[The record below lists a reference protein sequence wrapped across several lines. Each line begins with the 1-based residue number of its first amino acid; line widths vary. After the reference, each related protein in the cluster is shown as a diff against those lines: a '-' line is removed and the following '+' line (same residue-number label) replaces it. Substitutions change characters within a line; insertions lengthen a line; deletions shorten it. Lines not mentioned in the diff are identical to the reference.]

1 MDDDLYDMSSLET
14 NHTFR
19 QEMTTIEITEWIAKK
34 LEERK
39 WNHADFSR
47 ELQLPLSSVLALMN
61 GSGNISVSL
70 LTRVGLVFQCRV
82 VVNFVHLGTD
92 VTKPVPDTGG
102 KNAV

>member
-1 MDDDLYDMSSLET
+1 MGEDLYDMSKLEK

-19 QEMTTIEITEWIAKK
+19 QELTTIEITEWIAKK

-39 WNHADFSR
+39 WSHVDFAKA
-47 ELQLPLSSVLALMN
+47 LQLPLSSVLALMTGT
-61 GSGNISVSL
+61 GSISISL
-70 LTRVGLVFQCRV
+70 LTRVGLVFDCRV

-92 VTKPVPDTGG
+92 VTPPVLDTGG